1 MEPSKILEEFPRWLE
16 RVSARHQGNII
27 IIIDS
32 IDQIQV
38 QQRPVL
44 MHNRL
49 ALLWWTV
56 PYINSVSLLFLQQAE
71 RHMKWLIDPLPV
83 NVRVVVSVNVET
95 CPQAWR

>member
-38 QQRPVL
+38 HQL
-44 MHNRL
+44 
-49 ALLWWTV
+49 T
-56 PYINSVSLLFLQQAE
+56 
-71 RHMKWLIDPLPV
+71 
-83 NVRVVVSVNVET
+83 VSVGSRHVLKFSGKHFPTLTPSLCYFYSKQNDT
-95 CPQAWR
+95 